1 MTLTTDGWILTIIL
15 VSAIGAF
22 AWGRIR
28 PELVAIAA
36 MLACGLTKVLR
47 PEEAFSGF
55 SDPTVITIAAM
66 FVVSAGVERTGV
78 AALVARSILRL
89 LGTGELVLT
98 IALMLLSAALA
109 GFTNVIASVAVLLP
123 VAVAVCREARIS
135 PSRLL
140 MPLAIGGRLGGALTL
155 VGKPSNLIV
164 NSLLVEAG
172 HRSLSFF
179 SFFPVGVA
187 LVVVGTA
194 FFVLFGRRVLPARMP
209 EDFMWS
215 DAFRG
220 NLEDTYRLPER
231 LFRLRVAAG
240 SPLAG
245 RTVAEAGL
253 GKTYG
258 IIILSIDRGRQH
270 NYAPRRD
277 EPLSPGDELL
287 IEARPEE
294 VDRLRALGSIDVV
307 PDGDARRR
315 PLETEDIGLAEV
327 VVAPRSDFA
336 GKTLKEMEF
345 RQRYGLNVVA
355 IWREG
360 RPRRTWL
367 AELPL
372 EYGDALLLQGPRER
386 IRFLRF
392 DPNFVSFD
400 KPRPLRR
407 SRAPFAVL
415 AMGTLVVL
423 GVTGAVP
430 VSLAAML
437 AAGIVV
443 AAGCVSPRE
452 SFEVVDW
459 PTVVVIGGL
468 LPLGA
473 ALHSTGAAQA
483 IADAMLPLLGQTP
496 LMALAAVLLAAVAV
510 GYVVPSV
517 PSTILMAPIG
527 LSAAAAIGASPVP
540 FMIAVATATSI
551 TLLTPISHPV
561 SLMVMGPGGY
571 RFSDYTRVGA
581 PLAAML
587 FVTALVVI
595 RMFWPL

>member
-1 MTLTTDGWILTIIL
+1 MLTTDGWILTAIL
-15 VSAIGAF
+15 VAAMAAF
-22 AWGRIR
+22 AWGRLR
-28 PELVAIAA
+28 PELVAMAA
-36 MLACGLTKVLR
+36 VLASGLTNVLS
-47 PEEAFSGF
+47 PVEAFSGF
-55 SDPTVITIAAM
+55 SDPTVVTIAAM
-66 FVVSAGVERTGV
+66 FVVSAGVENTGV
-78 AALVARSILRL
+78 AARIARSILRL
-89 LGTGELVLT
+89 LGTGELALT
-98 IALMLLSAALA
+98 TALMLVSAVLA
-109 GFTNVIASVAVLLP
+109 GLTNVIASIAVLLP
-123 VAVAVCREARIS
+123 VVVAVCRETRIS

-172 HRSLSFF
+172 HPSLSFF
-179 SFFPVGVA
+179 SFLPVGVA
-187 LVVVGTA
+187 LVAVGTA
-194 FFVLFGRRVLPARMP
+194 FFVLFGRRLLPARMP
-209 EDFMWS
+209 EGFMWS
-215 DAFRG
+215 ETFRG
-220 NLEDTYRLPER
+220 TLEDTYRLPER
-231 LFRLRVAAG
+231 LFRIRVAAG

-253 GKTYG
+253 GAAYG
-258 IIILSIDRGRQH
+258 IIILSIERGRH
-270 NYAPRRD
+270 YTYAPRGD
-277 EPLSPGDELL
+277 EPLGPGDELL
-287 IEARPEE
+287 IEARPDE
-294 VDRLRALGSIDVV
+294 VDRLRKLGPIDIV
-307 PDGDARRR
+307 PDDGVRRR
-315 PLETEDIGLAEV
+315 PMETEEIGLAEV

-372 EYGDALLLQGPRER
+372 QYGDALLLQGPRER
-386 IRFLRF
+386 IRFLRL
-392 DPNFVSFD
+392 DPNFVSLD

-407 SRAPFAVL
+407 SRAPFALL
-415 AMGTLVVL
+415 AMGTLVML
-423 GVTGAVP
+423 GITGTVP

-443 AAGCVSPRE
+443 ASGCVSPRE
-452 SFEVVDW
+452 SFDVVDW
-459 PTVVVIGGL
+459 PTVIVIGGL

-473 ALHSTGAAQA
+473 ALHSTGTAQT
-483 IADAMLPLLGQTP
+483 IADAMLPLIGQTP
-496 LMALAAVLLAAVAV
+496 LAALAAVLLAAVAV
-510 GYVVPSV
+510 GHLVPSV
-517 PSTILMAPIG
+517 PATVLIAPIA

-540 FMIAVATATSI
+540 FMIAVATATSV

-587 FVTALVVI
+587 FATALIVI
-595 RMFWPL
+595 RVFWPL